1 MKRIFC
7 LILLLITA
15 LSLSACGKP
24 SEGMEMTDAGNTRLL
39 LIRLEGDQI
48 PEATVRVFPAEK
60 GTDGERILGKALIP
74 AFDGTDTHLL
84 TLPEGGNYVLEVT
97 NAQAETTR
105 CFIRL
110 KSESVYSFLMNLN
123 HKEES
128 AVRPLWPQTP
138 HSRPEPY

>member
-1 MKRIFC
+1 MKRTFC
-7 LILLLITA
+7 LILLLIAA

-24 SEGMEMTDAGNTRLL
+24 SEGIEMTDAGNTRLL
-39 LIRLEGDQI
+39 LVRLEGNRI

-60 GTDGERILGKALIP
+60 EKDDELIMGEALIP

-84 TLPEGGNYVLEVT
+84 TLPDGGNYVLEVT
-97 NAQAETTR
+97 NAQAETAR
-105 CFIRL
+105 YFIRL
-110 KSESVYSFLMNLN
+110 KNESVYSFLISLN

-128 AVRPLWPQTP
+128 AVRSLWPQTP